1 MAIFHE
7 YPLFQGYHHVKLSD
21 KCRDLLVTLPI
32 ITVFSLLLLQPK
44 NWHELCNIII
54 KEEEMIALTRHEI
67 IDELLKLGVIYPDEV
82 QDYSM
87 EYMIYYKV
95 KCLKLN

>member
-1 MAIFHE
+1 M
-7 YPLFQGYHHVKLSD
+7 V
-21 KCRDLLVTLPI
+21 
-32 ITVFSLLLLQPK
+32 
-44 NWHELCNIII
+44 
-54 KEEEMIALTRHEI
+54 ALTRNEI
-67 IDELLKLGVIYPDEV
+67 IDELIKLGINSPAEV